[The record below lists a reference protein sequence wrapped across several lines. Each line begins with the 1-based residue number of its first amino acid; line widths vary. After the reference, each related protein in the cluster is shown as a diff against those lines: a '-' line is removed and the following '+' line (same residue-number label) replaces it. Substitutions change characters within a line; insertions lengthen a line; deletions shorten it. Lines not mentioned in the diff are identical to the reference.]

1 MSHSIINEF
10 EGYLDEVD
18 TKQIQKLKFDYLRNR
33 AVITKGLLRLL
44 IGRYLN
50 LNPGELVFSYNEFG
64 KPFISDDNDGIQFNI
79 SHSDDMAVFAFTR
92 SAEIGVDIE
101 KVKVI
106 DDMAG
111 VMDLCFTEYEKN
123 WFKTINDDSR
133 VETFYKIW
141 TIKEAFIKAIG
152 RGFSFEP
159 VDIELTKETSDQIM
173 IRNITPGEFSR
184 KKYQVKTIE
193 ILPDFIVSVVYDGKK
208 EIKKYKWIPDL

>member
-1 MSHSIINEF
+1 MSHAIINEF
-10 EGYLDEVD
+10 EGYLDETD
-18 TKQIQKLKFDYLRNR
+18 TAQIQKLKFDYLRNR

-44 IGRYLN
+44 IGRYMN
-50 LNPGELVFSYNEFG
+50 LNPGELEFSYNEFG
-64 KPFISDDNDGIQFNI
+64 KPFVYKDNNGIQFNI
-79 SHSDDMAVFAFTR
+79 SHSEDMAVFAFTR
-92 SAEIGVDIE
+92 STEIGVDIE

-111 VMDLCFTEYEKN
+111 VMNLCFTEYEKN

-159 VDIELTKETSDQIM
+159 VDIELTNETGDQIM
-173 IRNITPGEFSR
+173 IRNITPGEFRR
-184 KKYQVKTIE
+184 KKYQVKTME
-193 ILPDFIVSVVYDGKK
+193 ILPGYIASVVYDGKK
-208 EIKKYKWIPDL
+208 EIKKYKWIPD